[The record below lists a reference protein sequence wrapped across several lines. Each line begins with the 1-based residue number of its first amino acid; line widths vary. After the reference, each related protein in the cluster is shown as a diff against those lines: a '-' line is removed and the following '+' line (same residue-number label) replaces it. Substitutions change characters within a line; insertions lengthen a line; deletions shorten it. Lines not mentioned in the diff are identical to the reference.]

1 MDDTILVVDDDE
13 AARMMMGRIVRNMGY
28 QVVEAISAQEA
39 LEIVNQK
46 DIDLVVTDLRMPR
59 VDGLVLA
66 KTLLQLDSERPVL
79 LVTGYGNMNNIKE
92 ALKIGVYDY
101 FVKPVDI
108 DDVEAGI
115 RRALDYRR
123 VVLENRFH
131 QEDLEKKVVERSRKL
146 QRAYEELTQTEKL
159 SAVGRMAAGVV
170 HEVLNP
176 LTVVGGQIDLV
187 MMQIELPEAQTAS
200 LKMARDEL
208 DRAVRIMRNLRG
220 FSKQNT
226 SKREAMLLNG
236 LLDRVSQLLTFESRT
251 KCVEIQMEL
260 KSLPPLYA
268 NEDQLTQVFLNLIN
282 NALEASSKGG
292 VIRVESRVLVEHGE
306 TVVATQIVDSGVG
319 IASADLPHLFE
330 PFFTTKKEGTGLG
343 LWICLGIVE
352 AHGGHIKV
360 ESKEG
365 TGTEFTITL
374 PVLKT
379 EHKMVPGEVKEHPVL
394 DKVSV

>member
-260 KSLPPLYA
+260 
-268 NEDQLTQVFLNLIN
+268 
-282 NALEASSKGG
+282 
-292 VIRVESRVLVEHGE
+292 
-306 TVVATQIVDSGVG
+306 
-319 IASADLPHLFE
+319 
-330 PFFTTKKEGTGLG
+330 
-343 LWICLGIVE
+343 
-352 AHGGHIKV
+352 
-360 ESKEG
+360 
-365 TGTEFTITL
+365 
-374 PVLKT
+374 
-379 EHKMVPGEVKEHPVL
+379 
-394 DKVSV
+394 